1 MNCQRFC
8 GADQRKA
15 NRILSPNA
23 RRASNRSRL
32 AVPNRAYITPLFYGC
47 ALLFFAGGRKV
58 PQVSETI
65 PDTLAPRV
73 AAAVAWFNNSAE
85 SAEEIFKVTGILDPD
100 EALDG
105 SDELKLIMC
114 GGDRCEQRSFRVT
127 GSIDAWI
134 VEFAD
139 SIATPQADKPQADL
153 DPPPGVRA
161 AWIDRT
167 LSQHAFVVLLFYRG
181 FW

>member
-1 MNCQRFC
+1 M
-8 GADQRKA
+8 
-15 NRILSPNA
+15 
-23 RRASNRSRL
+23 
-32 AVPNRAYITPLFYGC
+32 
-47 ALLFFAGGRKV
+47 

-65 PDTLAPRV
+65 PDKLAPRV
-73 AAAVAWFNNSAE
+73 AAAVTWFNQSTE
-85 SAEEIFKVTGILDPD
+85 SAEDIFKVTGILDPH
-100 EALDG
+100 EALNG

-127 GSIDAWI
+127 GSTDAWV
-134 VEFAD
+134 VEPAE
-139 SIATPQADKPQADL
+139 SIATPQADKLQADL

-167 LSQHAFVVLLFYRG
+167 LSQHPFVVLLFYRG